1 MRVLQGNFDQS
12 YGRFGVHGGHQCT
25 AMATAALCVMRS
37 VENLTDWT
45 SLDVDRCLEMEN
57 RLWVDSVYKLKE
69 EIKFVD
75 KHLRPEE
82 LLDQRHLNEVS
93 QVRN

>member
-1 MRVLQGNFDQS
+1 M
-12 YGRFGVHGGHQCT
+12 
-25 AMATAALCVMRS
+25 
-37 VENLTDWT
+37 
-45 SLDVDRCLEMEN
+45 
-57 RLWVDSVYKLKE
+57 YKLKE

-93 QVRN
+93 EVRN